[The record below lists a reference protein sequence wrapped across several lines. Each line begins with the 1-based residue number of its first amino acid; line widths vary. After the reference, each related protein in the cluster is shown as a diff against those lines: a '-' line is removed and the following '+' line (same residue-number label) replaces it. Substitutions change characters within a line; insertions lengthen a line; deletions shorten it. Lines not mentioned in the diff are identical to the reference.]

1 MLKQK
6 RNMIK
11 KASKV
16 KIFIICLLLLLNGCG
31 LLGTIIQLAPL
42 AAVFVYYSAPSEVKN
57 SEFACIKTVEH
68 YKQSSSSQ
76 NAIKTRSE
84 YYLCLVNIDGG
95 SVREVV
101 QLPDYSGYDLDKAIV
116 YFTEDTICLVV
127 DELYGTWQAE
137 LDGSSFGKISDA
149 KLIPT
154 EYTRNKAHY
163 AMLPDSEIREI
174 NLP

>member
-6 RNMIK
+6 RSRIK
-11 KASKV
+11 IISNI
-16 KIFIICLLLLLNGCG
+16 KIAVVCLLLLLNGCG
-31 LLGTIIQLAPL
+31 LVGTIIQLAPL
-42 AAVFVYYSAPSEVKN
+42 AAIFVYYSAPSEVKN

-68 YKQSSSSQ
+68 YKQSSSNQ

-84 YYLCLVNIDGG
+84 YYLCLVNVDEG

-101 QLPDYSGYDLDKAIV
+101 QLPDYSGCDLDKAIV
-116 YFTEDTICLVV
+116 YFTEDKICLVV
-127 DELYGTWQAE
+127 DELQGTWQAK

-154 EYTRNKAHY
+154 EYTRNKPHY